1 MISLFR
7 AKLRCIHGHRYL
19 LFIQD
24 STVALQSYQS
34 LGNKPGLETGLRG
47 QNKVSALA
55 KDLAIKFSGD
65 SAPPPAKKEAV
76 ENKVTEVEKVC
87 TSTMW
92 LTECNSRTRLERHLL
107 LHTEMPRYRQS
118 AHKQGLC
125 VLDLILIEKQ
135 GFAQLNF
142 SCSRMTLVLE

>member
-1 MISLFR
+1 MTSVSPACNGF
-7 AKLRCIHGHRYL
+7 LRLTSGAIPAEL
-19 LFIQD
+19 LAASMATEPIDPLVIDTFLFIQD

-87 TSTMW
+87 TSTHVPNWM
-92 LTECNSRTRLERHLL
+92 
-107 LHTEMPRYRQS
+107 
-118 AHKQGLC
+118 
-125 VLDLILIEKQ
+125 
-135 GFAQLNF
+135 
-142 SCSRMTLVLE
+142 